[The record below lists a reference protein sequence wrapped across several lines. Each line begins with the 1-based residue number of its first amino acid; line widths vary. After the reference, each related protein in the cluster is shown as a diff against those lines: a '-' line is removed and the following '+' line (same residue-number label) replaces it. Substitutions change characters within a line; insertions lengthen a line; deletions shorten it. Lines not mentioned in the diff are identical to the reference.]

1 MLYSK
6 HLHSG
11 GNVMKTNNKI
21 RLNLSFNYDSKSK
34 DFRIGGTIGWD
45 GDFESD
51 NQNYIEY
58 DDCDS
63 IEYDDAEE

>member
-1 MLYSK
+1 
-6 HLHSG
+6 
-11 GNVMKTNNKI
+11 MKTNNKI

-34 DFRIGGTIGWD
+34 KFDIGGSVDWD

-58 DDCDS
+58 DDCNS
-63 IEYDDAEE
+63 IEYDDSEE

>member
-1 MLYSK
+1 
-6 HLHSG
+6 
-11 GNVMKTNNKI
+11 MKTNNKI

-34 DFRIGGTIGWD
+34 NFNIGGSVDWD
-45 GDFESD
+45 GAFDLD
-51 NQNYIEY
+51 NQNCIEY

>member
-1 MLYSK
+1 
-6 HLHSG
+6 
-11 GNVMKTNNKI
+11 MKTNNKI

-51 NQNYIEY
+51 NQNCIEY

-63 IEYDDAEE
+63 IEYDDSEE

>member
-6 HLHSG
+6 YLHSG

-34 DFRIGGTIGWD
+34 NFNIGGSVEWD
-45 GDFESD
+45 GNFESD
-51 NQNYIEY
+51 TQDYIEY
-58 DDCDS
+58 NDCDS
-63 IEYDDAEE
+63 IEYDDSDE

>member
-6 HLHSG
+6 YLHSG
-11 GNVMKTNNKI
+11 GNVMKTNNNI
-21 RLNLSFNYDSKSK
+21 RLNLSFNYDSESK
-34 DFRIGGTIGWD
+34 KINIGGSVDWN

-58 DDCDS
+58 TDCNS
-63 IEYDDAEE
+63 IEYDDSEE